1 MNIIFV
7 IFLEEATATLKL
19 FVPDTIAHTTPQ
31 CNTHCMWYKLLYI
44 HVYKLL
50 LPPTSYLLF

>member
-19 FVPDTIAHTTPQ
+19 FVPDTIAHTTP
-31 CNTHCMWYKLLYI
+31 HI